1 MNDFR
6 DSAFFISFK
15 QSLLTNSANVLYMSD
30 DAVPNELDVR
40 IFLQPSV
47 SRPDVSDPPFVSIA
61 AFKMR
66 DSSISSYTIG
76 WTGHTG
82 SCNNTSWS
90 GSLPSGCFYFNIF
103 KVLSFKGKIPFNMFP
118 IKSLRASLTLPLL
131 IIFLNFKEIFSMFIP
146 FSLIFTL
153 S

>member
-76 WTGHTG
+76 WTGRTG
-82 SCNNTSWS
+82 LCNNTSWG
-90 GSLPSGCFYFNIF
+90 GSLPSGCFCINIF
-103 KVLSFKGKIPFNMFP
+103 KVLSFKGKIPFDMFSV
-118 IKSLRASLTLPLL
+118 KSLSAPLTLLCSSY
-131 IIFLNFKEIFSMFIP
+131 F
-146 FSLIFTL
+146 
-153 S
+153 